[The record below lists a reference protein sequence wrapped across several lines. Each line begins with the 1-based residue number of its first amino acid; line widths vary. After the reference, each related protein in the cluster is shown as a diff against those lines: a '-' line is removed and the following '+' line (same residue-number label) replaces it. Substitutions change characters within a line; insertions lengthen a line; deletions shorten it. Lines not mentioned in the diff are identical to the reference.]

1 MRCVDSNAV
10 KAFKTCSKPTR
21 LVLQV
26 EVQTLTD
33 RAGGVGQCNI
43 PLFTIER
50 RFSKIVSDLNGFP
63 HSTESALL
71 TAGRL
76 KRAAPPIGSDTKA
89 AQTSFTTVGGGAAK
103 EEWSTS
109 F

>member
-1 MRCVDSNAV
+1 MHNW
-10 KAFKTCSKPTR
+10 TSKPIR
-21 LVLQV
+21 LLLQP
-26 EVQTLTD
+26 LTD

-63 HSTESALL
+63 HSTELALL
-71 TAGRL
+71 TAGGL
-76 KRAAPPIGSDTKA
+76 KRAAPPIWSDTKA

>member
-1 MRCVDSNAV
+1 MHNW
-10 KAFKTCSKPTR
+10 TSKPIR
-21 LVLQV
+21 LLLQP
-26 EVQTLTD
+26 LTD

-63 HSTESALL
+63 HSTESALSK
-71 TAGRL
+71 AGGL
-76 KRAAPPIGSDTKA
+76 KRAAPPIWSDTKA